1 MTFEFIVIA
10 LLALIFI
17 FLITLLIRTSKKNQL
32 QEPQDFEKIEKQLN
46 SLLHKTIEQSGY
58 VNSKIDEIGE
68 LTKKMTNAMTSNISD
83 MGQMGE
89 VILENILQDCGMTK
103 NRDYKTQYTDYN
115 EDGQQFRPDVVIF
128 LPENRNIII
137 DSKVPMKDWYEFQN
151 SETQSIK
158 EISIK
163 HFSIAIKNHINQIS
177 KKDYRKLLSINSP
190 DYIFIFM
197 PHEFALITAQ
207 KYDSSLASYA
217 QQKQVI
223 IVGPSTLIMCMKLV
237 ESIWK
242 LEKQNKNSKEIAE
255 IAGNMHDQIAKT
267 INLLD
272 KTKAS
277 MTKSIENIEDSKK
290 FIKDGKT
297 SLLTKANKMRELGAN
312 TKTEILNNQE

>member
-1 MTFEFIVIA
+1 MSFQLIVIT

-17 FLITLLIRTSKKNQL
+17 VLIFILVKSLKKNQA
-32 QEPQDFEKIEKQLN
+32 QEIQDIEKIEKQIS
-46 SLLHKTIEQSGY
+46 SLFHKIIEQNGY
-58 VNSKIDEIGE
+58 VNSKIDEIGD

-103 NRDYKTQYTDYN
+103 NRDYKTQYTDHN
-115 EDGQQFRPDVVIF
+115 EEGQQLRPDVVIF

-151 SETQSIK
+151 SDDRSIK
-158 EISIK
+158 EKSIK
-163 HFSIAIKNHINQIS
+163 SFSIAIKNHINQIK
-177 KKDYRKLLSINSP
+177 KKDYTKLLSINSP

-197 PHEFALITAQ
+197 PHEFALTTAQ
-207 KYDSSLASYA
+207 KYDNSIASYA
-217 QQKQVI
+217 QEKNVI
-223 IVGPSTLIMCMKLV
+223 VVGPSTLILCMKLV

-255 IAGNMHDQIAKT
+255 IAGGMYDQIVKT

-272 KTKAS
+272 KTSSSLLKS
-277 MTKSIENIEDSKK
+277 LEYVEDTKKY
-290 FIKDGKT
+290 IKDGRV
-297 SLLTKANKMRELGAN
+297 SLFSKANQMKDLGAN
-312 TKTEILNNQE
+312 TKESIK

>member
-1 MTFEFIVIA
+1 MTFELVVIA
-10 LLALIFI
+10 LLVLIFTVLL
-17 FLITLLIRTSKKNQL
+17 FLLIKSSKKNQL
-32 QEPQDFEKIEKQLN
+32 QGNQDIEKIEKQLN
-46 SLLHKTIEQSGY
+46 SLLHKTLEQSGY
-58 VNSKIDEIGE
+58 VNSKIDEIGD

-115 EDGQQFRPDVVIF
+115 EEGQQFRPDVVVF

-151 SETQSIK
+151 SEVQSIK
-158 EISIK
+158 ENSIK
-163 HFSIAIKNHINQIS
+163 SFSNAIKNHINQIS

-207 KYDSSLASYA
+207 KYDNSIASYA
-217 QQKQVI
+217 QQKHII

-255 IAGNMHDQIAKT
+255 IAGSMYDQIAKT
-267 INLLD
+267 ISLLE
-272 KTKAS
+272 KTHTSLSKS
-277 MTKSIENIEDSKK
+277 LENVEDTKKY
-290 FIKDGKT
+290 IKDGRG
-297 SLLTKANKMRELGAN
+297 SLFSKANKMKELGAS
-312 TKTEILNNQE
+312 TKEPIK

>member
-1 MTFEFIVIA
+1 MKFE
-10 LLALIFI
+10 LLVVTLLVLIFTVLF
-17 FLITLLIRTSKKNQL
+17 FLLVISIKKNKKSGNDDIQ
-32 QEPQDFEKIEKQLN
+32 KIEMHLN

-58 VNSKIDEIGE
+58 INSKIDEIGD
-68 LTKKMTNAMTSNISD
+68 LTKKMTNAMTTNISD

-151 SETQSIK
+151 SESESSKQTSIMN
-158 EISIK
+158 
-163 HFSIAIKNHINQIS
+163 FSNSIKNHINQIK
-177 KKDYRKLLSINSP
+177 KKDYTKLLSINSP

-197 PHEFALITAQ
+197 PHEFALTTAQ
-207 KYDSSLASYA
+207 KYDTSIASYA
-217 QQKQVI
+217 QQKNVI
-223 IVGPSTLIMCMKLV
+223 IVGPSTLILCMKLV

-242 LEKQNKNSKEIAE
+242 LEKQNNNSKEIAD
-255 IAGNMHDQIAKT
+255 IAGGMYDQIAKT

-272 KTKAS
+272 KTHS
-277 MTKSIENIEDSKK
+277 SLSKSLENVEDAKK
-290 FIKDGKT
+290 YIKDGRG
-297 SLLTKANKMRELGAN
+297 SLFSKANKMKELGVN
-312 TKTEILNNQE
+312 TKEPIR